1 MFDSV
6 MIQPG
11 LVRSMTVAPAPSKT
25 GLRLERLLPP
35 ASMMVRLLFSFAPS
49 RVAAVSL
56 ARMASGFADIEK
68 PLRSETA
75 RERRSS

>member
-1 MFDSV
+1 MLDSV
-6 MIQPG
+6 IIQPG

-56 ARMASGFADIEK
+56 ARMASGFADMEK
-68 PLRSETA
+68 PLQSETA
-75 RERRSS
+75 RERRS